1 MLMAHSSHD
10 NPHELEDEEDAT
22 ISQAVSEDGAGRGA
36 VQEDVHA
43 TELVELN
50 LTDPHFMANAYDTYA
65 ELRAKGP
72 VSRVRFVTGAEE
84 VEEVPGDGAKEQR
97 PEDFFGG
104 ETFFVTHYDEAI
116 TTLLDDRFSVNPLSQ
131 MSPEELN
138 QQPEMPEEFRL
149 FSRSI
154 LALDPPDHTRLR
166 KLVQPSFT
174 GRGMEALRGSIQ
186 QIADD
191 LLDQAVRD
199 AAGRGEAAPE
209 RRMDL
214 IEAFA
219 YPFPVTVIG
228 DMLGIPREDRETIRG
243 WTENLLSAERI
254 GRAREVEEEVRA
266 GLREFVDYLK
276 DLFERKR
283 RAPTEDM
290 ISRMVHAEEDGDILD
305 EEEMLATVFLMF
317 LAGHVT
323 TVNLIG
329 NGVVALMR
337 HPEQLEKLKENPE
350 LFAKGVV
357 EETLRYWGPVEFVG
371 RRIAKEDV
379 ALNGTVI
386 STGEH
391 ATVSLAAANRDPQRF
406 ANPDVFDI
414 GRADANRHLAFGKGI
429 HVCLGAPLARVEGQ
443 VAFATLFRRFSE
455 LRLRVPDE
463 EVRWGGGSFLRGFAR
478 LPVLF

>member
-1 MLMAHSSHD
+1 MSHPPHD
-10 NPHELEDEEDAT
+10 NFHEPKDKEDAT
-22 ISQAVSEDGAGRGA
+22 TFQSTSGDGTKTDAA
-36 VQEDVHA
+36 HEDVQR
-43 TELVELN
+43 TKPVELN
-50 LTDPHFMANAYDTYA
+50 LADPHFMANAYDTYA
-65 ELRAKGP
+65 DLRAKGP
-72 VSRVRFVTGAEE
+72 ISRVRFVTGADKADEA
-84 VEEVPGDGAKEQR
+84 PGDGANEQR

-104 ETFFVTHYDEAI
+104 ETFFVTHYDEALA
-116 TTLLDDRFSVNPLSQ
+116 TLLDHRFSVDPRSA
-131 MSPEELN
+131 MSPEELE

-191 LLDQAVRD
+191 LLDQAERD
-199 AAGRGEAAPE
+199 AAGRGEVAPE
-209 RRMDL
+209 RRIDL

-219 YPFPVTVIG
+219 YPFPVTVIS

-254 GRAREVEEEVRA
+254 GRGREMEEEVRA
-266 GLREFVDYLK
+266 GLREFIDYLK
-276 DLFERKR
+276 ELFERKR

-290 ISRMVHAEEDGDILD
+290 ISRMVHAEEDGEILD

-329 NGVVALMR
+329 NGVVALLK
-337 HPEQLEKLKENPE
+337 HPEQLKRLKENPE
-350 LFAKGVV
+350 LLAKGVV

-391 ATVSLAAANRDPQRF
+391 ATVSLAAANRDAERF
-406 ANPDVFDI
+406 VNPDVFDI
-414 GRADANRHLAFGKGI
+414 GRTDANRHVAFGKGI

-443 VAFATLFRRFSE
+443 VAFATLFRRYPE
-455 LRLRVPDE
+455 LRLGIPDE
-463 EVRWGGGSFLRGFAR
+463 EIRWGGGSFLRGFAR